1 MMDPVDENDI
11 LITTATEKMDEIEI
25 VPTSGYGIQRQSS
38 SSSSRKYRRNNHD
51 DDLLLGGDVEVEER
65 GTKGFNRD
73 LNETR
78 ESNAWANT
86 SSLTIPTTTDE
97 DIVHNTA
104 DFDNNIN
111 SAHTGD
117 YDDGASVASSYST
130 MTYTTYNTYDT
141 SATSESVHSIIDRL
155 QSETNRRRRRL
166 RRRLKARGVKVDH
179 REDLRAAAASPN
191 SLGSKDGIIGNIV
204 EIKE

>member
-1 MMDPVDENDI
+1 MDPVDENDI
-11 LITTATEKMDEIEI
+11 LITTATDKMDEIEI
-25 VPTSGYGIQRQSS
+25 VPTNGYGIQRQSS
-38 SSSSRKYRRNNHD
+38 SSRKYHRTNHG

-65 GTKGFNRD
+65 GMRGINRD
-73 LNETR
+73 MNETR

-86 SSLTIPTTTDE
+86 SCLTIPTTTDE

-104 DFDNNIN
+104 NIDNNIH
-111 SAHTGD
+111 SAHLGD

-130 MTYTTYNTYDT
+130 MTHTTYNTYDT

-166 RRRLKARGVKVDH
+166 RRRLKARGVKIDH
-179 REDLRAAAASPN
+179 REDLRSAAASPN